1 MKSFININRL
11 ILVGHRKNYTTTF
24 FPGVNIIYGDSDTGK
39 SSILEFVNYLL
50 GSSEIE
56 LADEVSSSVRYAV
69 LDITINGSCFTV
81 KRDIFKPKDRVE
93 VYPCIF
99 EECSSYYPK
108 KFASSYSDTNA
119 PDGFYSDF
127 LLDTLNFPKVKIKV
141 SPSQAVSELKRLS
154 FRSLFKFAYLNQ
166 DEVGGKS
173 FLDLGNWVQATSNRE
188 VFKYIFNVLDS
199 SITELQAEISE
210 KYKESNRIKNK
221 YDAVSEFL
229 RETDHESP
237 ESLDA
242 EIDQIDSQLELLV
255 AELSAI
261 NKSMVSD
268 SDTYRELKAYL
279 SELAL
284 LEKSATLKIKST
296 SDQVDQYIRL
306 RNDYENDIQ
315 KINGIKTSSSRL
327 GEVSTTQAPCPVC
340 DNVVSIEDQASSY
353 QLNSDAM
360 LNDELKSLSKRK
372 NNLNVLISDLQ
383 EQQRTLLK
391 DQAIFK
397 SDILKARD
405 LIDTEAREMITPF
418 LTQRDTFVQEIAKHQ
433 QIRKKLA
440 DDLKIR
446 NQQEKIYRSYELLKA
461 SITSLEE
468 QLEKLKQN
476 APDLDGILSV
486 LGDHLNA
493 YLKSVKIKNRTN
505 IGIRKSTLAPVI
517 RDRDY
522 YKITSGGLRTIT
534 SIGYMLS
541 LLEYSID
548 HDINHPRFLMLDTV
562 GKYLGKTTKAKYVE
576 ETVASE
582 DSQEGISDPEKYQ
595 NIYESILATANR
607 ADELGVPC
615 QVILVDNDVPDSFVS
630 RFKAYI
636 VANFSSTQNNGLP
649 SGLIDDLGR

>member
-50 GSSEIE
+50 GSSDIE

-69 LDITINGSCFTV
+69 LDITINGSSFTI

-127 LLDTLNFPKVKIKV
+127 LLDALNFPKVKIKV

-255 AELSAI
+255 AELTAI

-315 KINGIKTSSSRL
+315 KINSIKTSSSRL

-340 DNVVSIEDQASSY
+340 DNVVSIADQVSSY

-391 DQAIFK
+391 DQAVFK

-446 NQQEKIYRSYELLKA
+446 NQQEKIYKSYELLKA

-630 RFKAYI
+630 RFRAYI

>member
-50 GSSEIE
+50 GSGEIE

-69 LDITINGSCFTV
+69 LDITINGSTFTV
-81 KRDIFKPKDRVE
+81 KRDIFKPKDRIE

-127 LLDTLNFPKVKIKV
+127 LLDALNFPKVKIKV

-242 EIDQIDSQLELLV
+242 EIDQIDGQLELLMT
-255 AELSAI
+255 ELAVI

-279 SELAL
+279 NELAL
-284 LEKSATLKIKST
+284 LEKSAALKIKST
-296 SDQVDQYIRL
+296 SDQIDQYVRL

-315 KINGIKTSSSRL
+315 KINSIKTSASRL
-327 GEVSTTQAPCPVC
+327 GEASITQAPCPVC
-340 DNVVSIEDQASSY
+340 DNVVSIEDQTSSY

-360 LNDELKSLSKRK
+360 LSDELKSLSKRK
-372 NNLNVLISDLQ
+372 SNLNVLISDLQ

-391 DQAIFK
+391 DQSVFK

-446 NQQEKIYRSYELLKA
+446 NQQEKIYKSYELLKA

-505 IGIRKSTLAPVI
+505 IGIRKSTLAPVV

-562 GKYLGKTTKAKYVE
+562 GKYLGKTTKAKYAQ

-630 RFKAYI
+630 RFRAYI

>member
-69 LDITINGSCFTV
+69 LDITINGSSFTV

-99 EECSSYYPK
+99 EECLSYYPK

-127 LLDTLNFPKVKIKV
+127 LLDALNFPKVKIKV

-327 GEVSTTQAPCPVC
+327 GEVSITQAPCPVC
-340 DNVVSIEDQASSY
+340 DNVVSVEDQASSY

-405 LIDTEAREMITPF
+405 LIDTEARGMITPF

-486 LGDHLNA
+486 LGNHLNA

-562 GKYLGKTTKAKYVE
+562 GKYLGKTTKAKYVK

-630 RFKAYI
+630 RFRAYI

>member
-69 LDITINGSCFTV
+69 LDITINGSSFTV

-360 LNDELKSLSKRK
+360 LNDELKSLRK
-372 NNLNVLISDLQ
+372 V
-383 EQQRTLLK
+383 
-391 DQAIFK
+391 
-397 SDILKARD
+397 
-405 LIDTEAREMITPF
+405 
-418 LTQRDTFVQEIAKHQ
+418 
-433 QIRKKLA
+433 
-440 DDLKIR
+440 
-446 NQQEKIYRSYELLKA
+446 
-461 SITSLEE
+461 
-468 QLEKLKQN
+468 
-476 APDLDGILSV
+476 
-486 LGDHLNA
+486 
-493 YLKSVKIKNRTN
+493 
-505 IGIRKSTLAPVI
+505 
-517 RDRDY
+517 
-522 YKITSGGLRTIT
+522 
-534 SIGYMLS
+534 
-541 LLEYSID
+541 
-548 HDINHPRFLMLDTV
+548 
-562 GKYLGKTTKAKYVE
+562 
-576 ETVASE
+576 
-582 DSQEGISDPEKYQ
+582 
-595 NIYESILATANR
+595 
-607 ADELGVPC
+607 
-615 QVILVDNDVPDSFVS
+615 
-630 RFKAYI
+630 
-636 VANFSSTQNNGLP
+636 
-649 SGLIDDLGR
+649 

>member
-69 LDITINGSCFTV
+69 LDITINGSSFTV

-630 RFKAYI
+630 RFRAYI

>member
-1 MKSFININRL
+1 MKSFMNINRL

-69 LDITINGSCFTV
+69 LDITINGSSFTV
-81 KRDIFKPKDRVE
+81 KRDIFKPKNRVE

-340 DNVVSIEDQASSY
+340 DNVVSIEGQASSY

-630 RFKAYI
+630 RFRAYI

>member
-69 LDITINGSCFTV
+69 LDITINGSSFTV

-397 SDILKARD
+397 IDILKARD

-630 RFKAYI
+630 RFRAYI

>member
-69 LDITINGSCFTV
+69 LDITINGSSFTI

-255 AELSAI
+255 AELTAI

-315 KINGIKTSSSRL
+315 KINSIKTSSSRL

-340 DNVVSIEDQASSY
+340 DNVVSIADQVSSY

-391 DQAIFK
+391 EQAVFK

-446 NQQEKIYRSYELLKA
+446 NQQEKIYKSYELLKT

-505 IGIRKSTLAPVI
+505 IGIRKSTLAPVV

-630 RFKAYI
+630 RFRAYI

-649 SGLIDDLGR
+649 SGLIDDFGR

>member
-69 LDITINGSCFTV
+69 LDITINGSSFTV

-99 EECSSYYPK
+99 EECSSCYPK

-383 EQQRTLLK
+383 ERQRTLLK

-505 IGIRKSTLAPVI
+505 IAIRKSTLAPVI

-630 RFKAYI
+630 RFRAYI

>member
-69 LDITINGSCFTV
+69 LDITINGSSFTV

-127 LLDTLNFPKVKIKV
+127 LLDALNFPKVKIKV

-630 RFKAYI
+630 RFRAYI